1 MRSSYYRDMSGL
13 TIPASKG
20 LAWVGLIGV
29 GTMSRRGFPSVAYTS
44 VISLAL
50 SALLAYSDSASS
62 GPAPARAAEGAG
74 GFRIWKTITLGT
86 YGDVNLLLEDLD
98 SPHCGVD
105 NSAHARRDQAAFVP
119 GTTTPKPCTLGES
132 AGQIIGRPGFTLNKT
147 KVAVD
152 LVVLSMPDLHF
163 EGERASVA
171 DIYARA
177 MQFGLELCSAEV
189 GPQLRLQYLSQP
201 VGEFLRIAMRPIPSY
216 GGDLIAFTVAN
227 GGTSLSLIGGE
238 AHAGVIV
245 HASARFVFVRHARIA
260 EPAGR

>member
-1 MRSSYYRDMSGL
+1 MSGL

-20 LAWVGLIGV
+20 RACVGLIGV
-29 GTMSRRGFPSVAYTS
+29 GTMGRHVFPSVACAP

-50 SALLAYSDSASS
+50 SALLAYANSASS
-62 GPAPARAAEGAG
+62 GPAPARAVEGAG
-74 GFRIWKTITLGT
+74 DFRIWKTITLGT

-98 SPHCGVD
+98 SPHCGID
-105 NSAHARRDQAAFVP
+105 NSAHARRDQATFVP

-132 AGQIIGRPGFTLNKT
+132 AGQIIGRPAFTLNKT
-147 KVAVD
+147 KMDVD
-152 LVVLSMPDLHF
+152 LVVLSMPDLDF

-177 MQFGLELCSAEV
+177 MQLGLELCSAEV
-189 GPQLRLQYLSQP
+189 GPQLRLQYLDQP
-201 VGEFLRIAMRPIPSY
+201 VGEFLRIAMRSIPTY

-227 GGTSLSLIGGE
+227 GGASLSLIGGE

-245 HASARFVFVRHARIA
+245 HASARFVFVRHARTA
-260 EPAGR
+260 QPADR